1 MENKVRAE
9 YKFQS
14 IERLMEFCKALL
26 VEGDKYTLKL
36 KTVMHEFPRE
46 NDIEYFS
53 ITVEENL

>member
-1 MENKVRAE
+1 MENKVKAE

-26 VEGDKYTLKL
+26 VEGDKHILKL

-46 NDIEYFS
+46 NNIDHFS